1 MLTKLH
7 YSAALAGAKLSAIGS
22 VGCAD
27 LALIEEEQLPEL
39 EVHDVQII
47 DGAIDGMLLN
57 HTGRRLENINLHV
70 TYEWRGRDK
79 LTPGVSRPAWSTSVD
94 LLVKLAPGES
104 YKFHFT
110 VDHALPARS
119 DGRFFPAVSV
129 MSYLDYPAAPIEYS
143 AVGFNERKL
152 SPAV

>member
-1 MLTKLH
+1 MIIQQR

-39 EVHDVQII
+39 EVQDVQII

-57 HTGRRLENINLHV
+57 HTGRRLENINLRV
-70 TYEWRGRDK
+70 TYEWRWRDEC
-79 LTPGVSRPAWSTSVD
+79 TPGAVSLAWSSRVD
-94 LLVKLAPGES
+94 LPVKLVPGEC

-110 VDHALPARS
+110 VDHALPMRS
-119 DGRFFPAVSV
+119 DGWFFPAVSV
-129 MSYLDYPAAPIEYS
+129 MSYLDYPAAPT
-143 AVGFNERKL
+143 V
-152 SPAV
+152 